1 MKGTTICVSISLL
14 LALFF
19 TVTAGAGEVSR
30 LVPTDKVTVFKDGEK
45 VAEYTQ
51 EMPVPESAIL
61 SCNGKCGVKLD
72 DISLVGEDQSRF
84 LIDSEHNSRYLG
96 VEKGTVYFGLSTMPR
111 KIVFMTPKGSV
122 SVNQVFIDASSNNR
136 MLEGY
141 IKVTEDFSEVGVI
154 EGGSLQILTED
165 GQQMIK
171 PGQRFILA
179 QADIG
184 DGTSDDFGGETSGV
198 FGGGTSGS
206 GVGFLGN
213 LTSGQLAFGTTA
225 IIAGGVSLMGAVLHD
240 KDEPS
245 DASQFQPQ
253 E

>member
-1 MKGTTICVSISLL
+1 MKGLTICVSISLL

-19 TVTAGAGEVSR
+19 TTTVSAGAGEVSR
-30 LVPTDKVTVFKDGEK
+30 LVPTDKVTVFKDGKK

-61 SCNGKCGVKLD
+61 SCKGKCGVKLD

-111 KIVFMTPKGSV
+111 QIVFMTPKGSV

-141 IKVTEDFSEVGVI
+141 IKVTEDFSEIGVI
-154 EGGSLQILTED
+154 EGGSLQLLTDD
-165 GQQMIK
+165 GRQMIK

-184 DGTSDDFGGETSGV
+184 GETSGV

-206 GVGFLGN
+206 GAGFLGN

-225 IIAGGVSLMGAVLHD
+225 IIAGGVSSMGAILHD
-240 KDEPS
+240 KDKPD
-245 DASQFQPQ
+245 DASPS
-253 E
+253 EP

>member
-1 MKGTTICVSISLL
+1 MKGSTFCVSISLL
-14 LALFF
+14 LAIFF
-19 TVTAGAGEVSR
+19 SATVIAGAGEVSR
-30 LVPTDKVTVFKDGEK
+30 LVPTDKVTVFKDGKK

-51 EMPVPESAIL
+51 EMPVPESALL
-61 SCNGKCGVKLD
+61 SCKGKCGVKLD

-84 LIDSEHNSRYLG
+84 LIDSEHNNRYLG
-96 VEKGTVYFGLSTMPR
+96 VEEGTVYFGISTMPR

-122 SVNQVFIDASSNNR
+122 SVNQVFIDASSNNN

-141 IKVTEDFSEVGVI
+141 IKVTEDFSEIGVI
-154 EGGSLQILTED
+154 DGGSLQLLTDD

-184 DGTSDDFGGETSGV
+184 GETSGV

-206 GVGFLGN
+206 QAGFLGN
-213 LTSGQLAFGTTA
+213 LTSGQLAFGTTVA
-225 IIAGGVSLMGAVLHD
+225 IAGGVSSLGATLHD
-240 KDEPS
+240 KDKPS
-245 DASQFQPQ
+245 DASPSSPSQP
-253 E
+253 